1 MRFSCSVAYR
11 TCEQRAF
18 QEPSDDVRTWTDAD
32 VIALIQ
38 CHDDKVAQLDW
49 VKKEIKELAR
59 SVVDFEVN
67 DLEPVV
73 EKLLSFLDQLD

>member
-1 MRFSCSVAYR
+1 MRFSSSVAYR

-32 VIALIQ
+32 VAALLR
-38 CHDDKVAQLDW
+38 CHDDKVAQLAW
-49 VKKEIKELAR
+49 VKSEVKELTR
-59 SVVDFEVN
+59 RIVDFELN

-73 EKLLSFLDQLD
+73 DKLLSFLDELD